1 MAEETVARS
10 EPIDADKTLNEIKT
24 AEGWRVEIVKDDRS
38 ISRLWIIDRQM
49 RIGSC
54 PVYTGG
60 IAGVGT
66 DEEYR
71 NQGLSRR
78 VMQASLALMQR
89 ESYDASILFG
99 IEDFCH
105 KFGFATCM
113 PERRLYLCT
122 RDAERAQKHLRIRA
136 MRPAD
141 LAAIKRIYNR
151 DNAAR
156 TASVVR
162 DRTWKPFAMGSF
174 FGIEARIQVVLDDK
188 DRVVGYLAYDEVSR
202 HCRAA
207 EVGGRGDEVF
217 STILQCR
224 ARRAV
229 ELRKEQLSFSLPVD
243 HPFARFCRQYGCRDS
258 THFDRNAGPMGR
270 LIAVDSFLVKIL
282 PVLAERWGT
291 ADRALVLGFKT
302 AIGSCAIG
310 WHRERLQR
318 LDISH
323 GALSVRVDQDAL
335 MQLAMGYLTA
345 GDLKAQDKLRAS
357 SGALALLE
365 QLFPQQTA
373 HMWWA
378 DRI

>member
-1 MAEETVARS
+1 MAKETIVRS
-10 EPIDADKTLNEIKT
+10 EPIDADKTLKEIKT
-24 AEGWRVEIVKDDRS
+24 AEGWRVDIVKDDYS

-66 DEEYR
+66 NYEYR

-78 VMQASLALMQR
+78 VMEASLALMQR
-89 ESYDASILFG
+89 EGYDASILFG
-99 IEDFCH
+99 IQDFYH

-113 PERRLYLCT
+113 PERRLYLLT
-122 RDAERAQKHLRIRA
+122 RDAERAQKCMRMRA

-141 LAAIKRIYNR
+141 LATIKRIYNR
-151 DNAAR
+151 DNGAR

-174 FGIEARIQVVLDDK
+174 FGIEARIQVVLNSK
-188 DRVVGYLAYDEVSR
+188 DRVVGYVAHDDVSW

-217 STILQCR
+217 STILHYMACR
-224 ARRAV
+224 AVR
-229 ELRKEQLSFSLPVD
+229 LRKERLSFCLPVD

-258 THFDRNAGPMGR
+258 SQFDRNAGPMGR
-270 LIAVDSFLVKIL
+270 LIAVDSFCTKIL
-282 PVLAERWGT
+282 PVLSERWDT
-291 ADRALVLGFKT
+291 ADRALRLGLKT
-302 AIGSCAIG
+302 EIGSCTIG
-310 WHRERLQR
+310 WHRGRLQL
-318 LDISH
+318 LDTSRD
-323 GALSVRVDQDAL
+323 ALSVRVDQDAL
-335 MQLAMGYLTA
+335 MQLTMGYLTA
-345 GDLKAQDKLRAS
+345 GDLKCQDKLRAS
-357 SGALALLE
+357 SGTLTLLE
-365 QLFPQQTA
+365 RLFPQQTA

>member
-99 IEDFCH
+99 IQDFYH

-113 PERRLYLCT
+113 PERRLYLRT

-136 MRPAD
+136 VRPAD

-188 DRVVGYLAYDEVSR
+188 DRVVGYVAYDEVR
-202 HCRAA
+202 QHCRAA

-217 STILQCR
+217 STILHYM

-229 ELRKEQLSFSLPVD
+229 DLRKEQLSFSLPVD

-270 LIAVDSFLVKIL
+270 LIAVDSFLVKML

-291 ADRALVLGFKT
+291 ADRALGLGFKT

-318 LDISH
+318 LDTSH

-335 MQLAMGYLTA
+335 IQLAMGYLAA